1 MGLFVLSRLRRKM
14 ARHLSKEAGPADRK
28 RLQTHVQ
35 ETLHYLATREIEC
48 ALPFRS
54 VRPR

>member
-1 MGLFVLSRLRRKM
+1 M

-48 ALPFRS
+48 GLPFPSRLAR
-54 VRPR
+54 RPRPATLIWCK